1 MIRHVAKRGAL
12 LLAVCALFTTATA
25 HAGKSSLQLGTFNI
39 RWFGSEEHDK
49 AYQLPS
55 TKSERI
61 GAVRDFLEKEM
72 FPLDVVSFEEIVDFA
87 ALKRVLPKGWT
98 CASYIHPYA
107 LHQHVAVCAS
117 PEYKLALVPYDNDG
131 LINELAYYDAE
142 RARPAV
148 RVDVVDKNNNRIL
161 RVVGVHLKSAP
172 NFALLRLKQVGMIGR
187 DLKND
192 PNIPMVVMG
201 DFNSFKAKETGLDKD
216 DVELIGHQLNQ
227 SGAGFRQI
235 AQSGFTYRNGSQ
247 RGQFDHFYVNRLV
260 TATSVPEAFSVCTNL
275 RDGAGYK
282 NAKHYLRY
290 VSDHCPVR
298 MKIRF

>member
-1 MIRHVAKRGAL
+1 MRDVAKRGAL
-12 LLAVCALFTTATA
+12 LLALCALFTTESA
-25 HAGKSSLQLGTFNI
+25 HAGKNTLQLGTFNI

-49 AYQLPS
+49 TYQLPT
-55 TKSERI
+55 TKLERI
-61 GAVRDFLEKEM
+61 SAVKDFLAKEM
-72 FPLDVVSFEEIVDFA
+72 LPLDVAAFQEIVDLA
-87 ALKRVLPKGWT
+87 ALKSVLPKGWK
-98 CASYIHPYA
+98 CASYKHPFA

-117 PEYKLALVPYDNDG
+117 ANYKLAKVPYDNDG
-131 LINELAYYDAE
+131 LINELAYYNAD
-142 RARPAV
+142 RARPAI
-148 RVDVVDKNNNRIL
+148 RVDVVNKDNQRLL

-172 NFALLRLKQVGMIGR
+172 HFALLRLKQVGMIGR

-201 DFNSFKAKETGLDKD
+201 DFNTFSAKQTGLKQD
-216 DVELIGHQLNQ
+216 DVDLINNQLNQ
-227 SGAGFRQI
+227 SGAGFRRI
-235 AQSGFTYRNGSQ
+235 GHLNYTFRSGNV

-260 TATSVPEAFSVCTNL
+260 TATSVPQAFSVCTNI

-298 MKIRF
+298 MKVRF